1 MRVCIDV
8 RGEVVFFTP
17 KGKTLPGAPPVPQ
30 QPLAEG
36 PAVPSHISGAPRW
49 KRDRDIP
56 WEVEAR
62 AWEALD
68 PG

>member
-1 MRVCIDV
+1 
-8 RGEVVFFTP
+8 VFFTP
-17 KGKTLPGAPPVPQ
+17 RGKALFGAPPVIAKADARPAAGKPNESRPG
-30 QPLAEG
+30 PLA
-36 PAVPSHISGAPRW
+36 GAPRW

-68 PG
+68 SG